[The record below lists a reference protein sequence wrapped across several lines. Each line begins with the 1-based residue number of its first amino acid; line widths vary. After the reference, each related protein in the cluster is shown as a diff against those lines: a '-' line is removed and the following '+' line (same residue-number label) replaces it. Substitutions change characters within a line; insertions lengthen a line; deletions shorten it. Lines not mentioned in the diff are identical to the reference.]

1 MKHSETGASFRTI
14 SLSGVAT
21 RAEDVPRIAGKLG
34 GDTLAQKLERA
45 IANKNTIVALTLE
58 DRQRL
63 LDVLEPETAF
73 VDLRNAL
80 RIQVQKHAERQRRT
94 EQMRQSR
101 ERLEGRDA
109 KKTYEPEEP
118 GREISEGAVTR
129 CVHAKKPVR
138 LSLAWG

>member
-1 MKHSETGASFRTI
+1 MLMKHSETGASFRTI

-109 KKTYEPEEP
+109 KQ
-118 GREISEGAVTR
+118 
-129 CVHAKKPVR
+129 
-138 LSLAWG
+138 SL